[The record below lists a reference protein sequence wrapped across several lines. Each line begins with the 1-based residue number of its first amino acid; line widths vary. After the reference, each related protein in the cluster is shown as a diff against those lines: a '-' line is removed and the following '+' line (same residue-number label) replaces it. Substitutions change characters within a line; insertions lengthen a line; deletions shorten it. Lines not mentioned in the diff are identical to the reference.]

1 MLFILFQL
9 CPDALGC
16 EFVRRSAKCEVEFAQ
31 IIAIIWIN
39 LTSSLRQKSL
49 GRSKSRRTWA
59 VELTRSEV
67 TKWFYRVFV
76 PKVAVC
82 KILPIG
88 IHTSNFWSP
97 KLEVSFHENPSDRI
111 NDQISTAGIL
121 AFSQIIRLGAW
132 DLIEQTHSLS
142 LLWRH
147 ILFEVGR
154 QQYEMSLRMHC
165 MNPCCLFVCV

>member
-1 MLFILFQL
+1 MQLPMEVLCTNVQLSKILWVQQSQQSALFDD
-9 CPDALGC
+9 CSSGVCWGSDLGC

-121 AFSQIIRLGAW
+121 AFSQIIRLGAR
-132 DLIEQTHSLS
+132 DFIKQTHSLRY
-142 LLWRH
+142 WA
-147 ILFEVGR
+147 
-154 QQYEMSLRMHC
+154 
-165 MNPCCLFVCV
+165 